1 MSIPATREQFAEYC
15 LRKLGDEVIDIEV
28 SPNQVDDRIDE
39 AIKFWQDFNVDATE
53 RQFYKYSIQ
62 PQDITN
68 QYITLPSNIIGAV
81 SVIPPGDAWNMTN
94 IFNVRYQIALND
106 LYTLTSVSMAPYYMA
121 FSHVQLLEQLLV
133 GQKPI
138 RYNRISN
145 RLYLDMDWTVY
156 QLGQF
161 LIIDAYA
168 VIDPN
173 TYPQMWGDRVLQNYA
188 TALIKVQWAGHL
200 NKYAQFQLPGGNI
213 YNGAQIYADAIRE
226 RDKCEEDMRSYYEMP
241 PQFEIG

>member
-1 MSIPATREQFAEYC
+1 MAIPTTREQFKAYC
-15 LRKLGDEVIDIEV
+15 LRKLGDEVIDIEI
-28 SPNQVDDRIDE
+28 SDNQAEDRIDE
-39 AIKFWQDFNVDATE
+39 AIKFWTDFNVDATE
-53 RQFYKYSIQ
+53 RQFYQYKIQ
-62 PQDITN
+62 PEDLAN
-68 QYITLPSNIIGAV
+68 QYITLPSNIVGVVTIL
-81 SVIPPGDAWNMTN
+81 PPGDAWNMTN

-156 QLGQF
+156 QTGQF
-161 LIIDAYA
+161 LIVDAYQ
-168 VIDPN
+168 VIDPS
-173 TYPQMWGDRVLQNYA
+173 TYSAMFGDRVLQNYCA
-188 TALIKVQWAGHL
+188 ALFKLQWAGHL
-200 NKYAQFQLPGGNI
+200 NKYQNFQLPGGNQ
-213 YNGAQIYADAIRE
+213 YNGAELYRQARE
-226 RDKCEEDMRSYYEMP
+226 EIKEQENEMREHYSMP